1 MKQIILWLFSQIS
14 NFVSTSMT
22 WKIYGDFSL
31 THFILGGMFLIALFK
46 LFGFSFEN
54 TGNFATTGFNLW
66 KNAEN
71 KRDKLNYVNETKQVN
86 YVTTFPNKVVRRSYN
101 SYNKLNTRTGKREKI
116 RPSSSK
122 IVTSHR
128 IKGCE

>member
-54 TGNFATTGFNLW
+54 TGNFSITGFNLW
-66 KNAEN
+66 KNIEN
-71 KRDKLNYVNETKQVN
+71 KNDKKNYYDYTKSNSVSFSHNGRLYTDIVNNRYKVNKHTGVVKSVGMSRKQ
-86 YVTTFPNKVVRRSYN
+86 
-101 SYNKLNTRTGKREKI
+101 
-116 RPSSSK
+116 
-122 IVTSHR
+122 TSHS
-128 IKGCE
+128 EL